1 MNRTS
6 SGFTIVELLVVIMVI
21 GVLASLAI
29 LSFSGI
35 HQRGRDAKITSDLKT
50 LTKSIDI
57 ARISEEKT
65 LEEITQSNNTY
76 IQCFAKPTGTD
87 LAALPKTDQCWID
100 YYSALDKIGNA
111 SGVNIIG
118 LVDPWG
124 RPYYINENE
133 GDVPGNPCIQDVLA
147 VYRQP
152 FVHNQY
158 GASNIILVA
167 NSLSDC

>member
-6 SGFTIVELLVVIMVI
+6 SGFTITELLIVIVVL
-21 GVLASLAI
+21 GVLASLVI
-29 LSFSGI
+29 VTYSGLQ
-35 HQRGRDAKITSDLKT
+35 QRSRDSKITSDLKS
-50 LTKSIDI
+50 LTKSIDV

-100 YYSALDKIGNA
+100 YYSALEKIGNA
-111 SGVNIIG
+111 SGANIMG
-118 LVDPWG
+118 LTDPWG

-133 GDVPGNPCIQDVLA
+133 GDIPGNPCIKDILA

-158 GASNIILVA
+158 GASNIILIT
-167 NSLSDC
+167 NSLDNC